1 MLKDVIEIEK
11 LITKMKIYNL
21 SQLELI
27 CQTRNTSNEMKITS
41 YKVEQNKS
49 QTLILIQPNVEWWN
63 WGKKVN

>member
-49 QTLILIQPNVEWWN
+49 QTLILIQPNVE
-63 WGKKVN
+63 